1 MENIICDLNL
11 DGEKP
16 AFMGFNT
23 KICYNLNEIIIAF
36 LRDVLD
42 FYAQTSQT
50 INKTACKLVERHP
63 RAFQEYDEGFEYMKY
78 MFANRLYFKD
88 ICDLFEKASD
98 YFVKAKDIT
107 NAKNTIKEYRQ
118 YRDTLRK
125 AFDRLLEVFD
135 DLERE

>member
-42 FYAQTSQT
+42 FYA
-50 INKTACKLVERHP
+50 
-63 RAFQEYDEGFEYMKY
+63 
-78 MFANRLYFKD
+78 
-88 ICDLFEKASD
+88 
-98 YFVKAKDIT
+98 
-107 NAKNTIKEYRQ
+107 
-118 YRDTLRK
+118 
-125 AFDRLLEVFD
+125 
-135 DLERE
+135 